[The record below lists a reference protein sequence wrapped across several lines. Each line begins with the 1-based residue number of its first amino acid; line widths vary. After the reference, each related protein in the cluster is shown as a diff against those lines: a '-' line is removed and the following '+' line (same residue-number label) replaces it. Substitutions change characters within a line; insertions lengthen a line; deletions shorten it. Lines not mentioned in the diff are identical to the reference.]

1 MKVDGTNLCYLGL
14 FLLTAVSQF
23 VLIPINV
30 NLVATSFFIIY
41 IGSYQSLQ
49 LKFDKAD
56 GTSTEELETM
66 TAGDAAMF
74 PIVGSGVLFS
84 LYIMFKFFPKEYV
97 NMLLAFYFSVV
108 GVYTLTAFFN
118 PFLSKAFFSAEQKKF
133 DFSFTLPLYGK
144 VEIIFT
150 TSEAISFVFAVI
162 FAGFY
167 FKTKHWTMN
176 NFFGISFSIQGIKS
190 LSLGNYKTGAMLLF
204 GLFFYDIFWVFGT
217 DVMVTVAKSFDAPIK
232 LLFPRSFATADA
244 KAQFSMLGLG
254 DIVIPGIFVAL
265 LLRFDA
271 HQAKVKHS
279 SEEFE
284 QPYFRTIMLGY
295 TFGLITTVLV
305 MYAFEAAQPA
315 LLYLVPACLGA
326 SMITAIVRG
335 EVGELFAY
343 EEEPQEE
350 EDDKKKK

>member
-1 MKVDGTNLCYLGL
+1 
-14 FLLTAVSQF
+14 
-23 VLIPINV
+23 
-30 NLVATSFFIIY
+30 
-41 IGSYQSLQ
+41 
-49 LKFDKAD
+49 
-56 GTSTEELETM
+56 M

-74 PIVGSGVLFS
+74 PVVGSGVLFS

-108 GVYTLTAFFN
+108 GLYTLTAFFN
-118 PFLSKAFFSAEQKKF
+118 PFISKTFFAAKQKDLC
-133 DFSFTLPLYGK
+133 DFSFTLPLFGK
-144 VEIIFT
+144 IEIKFN
-150 TSEAISFVFAVI
+150 TSELISFFFAAI
-162 FAGFY
+162 FAGLY

-190 LSLGNYKTGAMLLF
+190 LSLGNYKTGAMLLV

-271 HQAKVKHS
+271 QQAKVKS
-279 SEEFE
+279 ASDPFE
-284 QPYFRTIMLGY
+284 QPYFHTTMLGY
-295 TFGLITTVLV
+295 TLGLITTVVV

-326 SMITAIVRG
+326 SMITAIARG
-335 EVGELFAY
+335 EVGELFAFS
-343 EEEPQEE
+343 EEEEE
-350 EDDKKKK
+350 AKDDSKKKK